1 MPKCKICKEPFVKTR
16 PIQPTCKSYDCMV
29 AFAKNVAN
37 NKLKRNKQE
46 EKRKWNAEKIVLRE
60 KIKTLSDYLKDL
72 QTNINAIVRLIDKG
86 CGCICTDSTNGKK
99 NAGHYRS
106 VQSHPT
112 IRFHLDN
119 IHLQSE
125 HSNTYRSGDTLR
137 YQAGLKKVYGED
149 YFEFVNS
156 LSLIQPI
163 QLGKEEVKEKIA
175 IAKEIIKELKSNDL
189 TYDFKERIELRKIYN
204 EKLGIYTLNQQ

>member
-1 MPKCKICKEPFVKTR
+1 MPKCKICKSKFEPIR
-16 PIQPTCKSYDCMV
+16 PLQPTCNEYDCKV
-29 AFAKNVAN
+29 AYAVKIAN
-37 NKLKRNKQE
+37 NKIKRNKQE
-46 EKRKWNAEKIVLRE
+46 EKRKWNAAKVLLKE

-72 QTNINAIVRLIDKG
+72 QTNINLIVRLIDKG
-86 CGCICTDSTNGKK
+86 CGCICTGSTNGKA

-106 VQSHPT
+106 VQSHPS

-149 YFEFVNS
+149 YFEYVNS
-156 LSLIQPI
+156 LSLFQPI
-163 QLGKEEVKEKIA
+163 QLGKEELKEKIA
-175 IAKEIIKELKSNDL
+175 IAKEIIKELKAKDL
-189 TYDFKERIELRKIYN
+189 TYDVKERIELRKKYN
-204 EKLGIYTLNQQ
+204 EKLGIYNVSNN

>member
-1 MPKCKICKEPFVKTR
+1 MPKCRICKTKFTPTR
-16 PIQPTCKSYDCMV
+16 ALQPTCSDNNCMYQFAVEHAKKV
-29 AFAKNVAN
+29 AE
-37 NKLKRNKQE
+37 RNK
-46 EKRKWNAEKIVLRE
+46 KAEKKVLKE
-60 KIKTLSDYLKDL
+60 KVKTLSDFLKEL

-86 CGCICTDSTNGKK
+86 CGCICTDSKNGKK

-106 VQSHPT
+106 VQSHPS

-149 YFEFVNS
+149 YFEYVNS

-163 QLGKEEVKEKIA
+163 KLNKDELKEKIS
-175 IAKEIIKELKSNDL
+175 ITKEIIKELKANDL
-189 TYDFKERIELRKIYN
+189 TYDVKERIELRKKYN
-204 EKLGIYTLNQQ
+204 EKLGIYPLTQQ